1 MVYPPPTPQTEIGQI
16 WNLPLRLRG
25 MVRQTMMGGMDNC
38 MAYDSQIHHRRSI
51 RLKNYDY
58 SQAGMYFVTICTQ
71 NQLHLFGE
79 IVSDKMVL
87 NDAGKMIQKIWNE
100 ISHDFSNI
108 QLHEFTMMPNHIHGI
123 IEIPVRADSISVPN
137 TKNTNRAEMDSA
149 PTLSKMVQS
158 FKRHTTIEYIKMV
171 EQNIFPPFD
180 KRIWQR
186 NYWEHI
192 VRNDNEYNGI
202 SQYII
207 DNPAT
212 WQNDKL
218 NVGADSISALAPPN
232 TQNRADMESAPTVT
246 VCGAANNDG
255 VDG

>member
-1 MVYPPPTPQTEIGQI
+1 
-16 WNLPLRLRG
+16 
-25 MVRQTMMGGMDNC
+25 

-51 RLKNYDY
+51 RLKKHDY

-71 NQLHLFGE
+71 NHLHLFGE
-79 IVSDKMVL
+79 IVDDKMVL

-108 QLHEFTMMPNHIHGI
+108 QLHGFTMMPNHIHGI
-123 IEIPVRADSISVPN
+123 IEIVGADPISTLN
-137 TKNTNRAEMDSA
+137 TPNTNRAEMDSA
-149 PTLSKMVQS
+149 PTLSKIVQS
-158 FKRHTTIEYIKMV
+158 FKRHTTIDYIEMV
-171 EQNIFPPFD
+171 KQNILPPFD

-192 VRNDNEYNGI
+192 IRNDKEYNHI

-207 DNPAT
+207 DNPVK

-218 NVGADSISALAPPN
+218 NVGADSISALAPDSIFAPK
-232 TQNRADMESAPTVT
+232 TQNKPDMESAPTGYGATNDDGVT
-246 VCGAANNDG
+246 VEYFKQGETIGLQVSLDDLSTN
-255 VDG
+255 